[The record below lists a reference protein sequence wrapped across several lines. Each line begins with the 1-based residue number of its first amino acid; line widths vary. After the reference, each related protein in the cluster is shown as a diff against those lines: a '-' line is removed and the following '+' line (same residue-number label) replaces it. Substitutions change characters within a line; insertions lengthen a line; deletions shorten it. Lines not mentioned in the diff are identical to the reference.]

1 MYISYMCVYVYVNVN
16 VYILQDKQIKFI
28 LYFLRFELISL
39 VIQIINLNHI

>member
-1 MYISYMCVYVYVNVN
+1 MYISYMCVYVNVNVN